1 VDMDSMDAINGSQL
15 FGTAQSI
22 ASDLGG
28 GAAVDAD
35 GTVTPPSYVTGT
47 LLAHD
52 VGDALSNVLTV
63 VNSQLADSGLVD
75 ADTGQAIA
83 AVTYDGASKNRVTLG
98 GTDATSPVTLSN
110 VAPGDPSSGS
120 TEAVNGAQLY
130 ATNQAVSDLTEAL
143 NDGGVL
149 DPATGESL
157 AVTYADASKTDITL
171 GTTGTPVTMANVK
184 AGALTDTST
193 DAVNGSQL
201 FTVDQALSDLKDTL
215 DNSGVLDPT
224 TGESLAVT
232 YDDTSK
238 TEIVLGNAGTPV
250 TMSNVKDGEVLAD
263 STQAVNGGQLYGVEQ
278 TVNGLKDAL
287 DTSGLIDPSTGE
299 SLAVTYD
306 SAAKSGVTL
315 GGTGAPPVPLHNMD
329 TGEADN
335 DGVNVA
341 QLTSGLTDLKTE
353 LTSGAINLKYIKVNA
368 TGTQAN
374 ANGTNAVSIGSNTS
388 ATAVFSVA
396 IGTGASVS
404 GNRSVAVGYNSVADD
419 DDVFSVG
426 YAGYERR
433 IINVAEGDVS
443 PLSTDAVNGGQLFAV
458 RKALD
463 ALRGTNGVKNVED
476 EPHGA
481 IEGRSGKNVASLNGG
496 DPEAFTAAAL
506 GVFSFANGSNAMAM
520 GLDNVADADHSVA
533 MGRRARTGA
542 DNDYAV
548 AMGADVQ
555 TNAPRA
561 VALGTRVQANA
572 EHALAVGS
580 RDTWAIGKSSIAMG
594 EGVKVRSDNSI
605 AIGRA
610 AMVTADAIDALALGA
625 EASVEAGAIGGVAL
639 GHGAVA
645 DRGNAISIG
654 GGSVG
659 TRQIIHVSKGTE
671 LTDAVNVAQLK
682 EAVEGMMAEIQLL
695 RGLLGARA
703 SGA

>member
-1 VDMDSMDAINGSQL
+1 V
-15 FGTAQSI
+15 
-22 ASDLGG
+22 
-28 GAAVDAD
+28 AV
-35 GTVTPPSYVTGT
+35 
-47 LLAHD
+47 L
-52 VGDALSNVLTV
+52 
-63 VNSQLADSGLVD
+63 
-75 ADTGQAIA
+75 
-83 AVTYDGASKNRVTLG
+83 
-98 GTDATSPVTLSN
+98 N
-110 VAPGDPSSGS
+110 VAPGDASSDTS
-120 TEAVNGAQLY
+120 TDAVNGSQLY

-143 NDGGVL
+143 SDGGVL
-149 DPATGESL
+149 DPSTGESL

-171 GTTGTPVTMANVK
+171 GTMGTPVTMTNVK
-184 AGALTDTST
+184 AGALTDTSME
-193 DAVNGSQL
+193 AVNGSQL
-201 FTVDQALSDLKDTL
+201 FAVDQSLSDLKDAL
-215 DNSGVLDPT
+215 DNGGVIDPA
-224 TGESLAVT
+224 TGETLAVT
-232 YDDTSK
+232 YADASK
-238 TEIVLGNAGTPV
+238 TGITLGTTGMPV
-250 TMSNVKDGEVLAD
+250 TVSNVAEGDVSEA
-263 STQAVNGGQLYGVEQ
+263 STDIVNGAQLYETNQVVSTLQ
-278 TVNGLKDAL
+278 
-287 DTSGLIDPSTGE
+287 DTLENSGLIDPDTGE

-306 SAAKSGVTL
+306 SNSKNGVTL
-315 GGTGAPPVPLHNMD
+315 GGTGAAAPAALHNMATGTAD
-329 TGEADN
+329 T

-341 QLTSGLTDLKTE
+341 QLTSGLTNLKTE

-388 ATAVFSVA
+388 ATSVTAVA

-404 GNRSVAVGYNSVADD
+404 GDRSVADD
-419 DDVFSVG
+419 DDVLSVG
-426 YAGYERR
+426 YAGYERK
-433 IINVAEGDVS
+433 IINVAEGDIS

-463 ALRGTNGVKNVED
+463 ALAGTNGVKNVED

-506 GVFSFANGSNAMAM
+506 GVFSFANGSNTIAV
-520 GLDNVADADHSVA
+520 GLDAIAGADYSVA

-555 TNAPRA
+555 TNASRA

-580 RDTWAIGKSSIAMG
+580 GDTWAIGKSAIAMG

-659 TRQIIHVSKGTE
+659 TRQIIHVAAGTE
-671 LTDAVNVAQLK
+671 PNDAVNVAQLR
-682 EAVEGMMAEIQLL
+682 EAMAAMRAEIELL
-695 RGLLGARA
+695 RSQLGARQA
-703 SGA
+703 GQ

>member
-1 VDMDSMDAINGSQL
+1 M
-15 FGTAQSI
+15 
-22 ASDLGG
+22 
-28 GAAVDAD
+28 AV
-35 GTVTPPSYVTGT
+35 
-47 LLAHD
+47 L
-52 VGDALSNVLTV
+52 
-63 VNSQLADSGLVD
+63 
-75 ADTGQAIA
+75 
-83 AVTYDGASKNRVTLG
+83 
-98 GTDATSPVTLSN
+98 N
-110 VAPGDPSSGS
+110 VAPGDASSDTS
-120 TEAVNGAQLY
+120 TDAVNGSQLY

-143 NDGGVL
+143 SDGGVL
-149 DPATGESL
+149 DPSTGESL

-171 GTTGTPVTMANVK
+171 GTMGTPVTMTNVK
-184 AGALTDTST
+184 AGALTDTSME
-193 DAVNGSQL
+193 AVNGSQL
-201 FTVDQALSDLKDTL
+201 FAVDQSLSDLKDAL
-215 DNSGVLDPT
+215 DNGGVIDPA
-224 TGESLAVT
+224 TGETLAVT
-232 YDDTSK
+232 YADASK
-238 TEIVLGNAGTPV
+238 TGITLGTTGMPV
-250 TMSNVKDGEVLAD
+250 TVSNVAEGDVSEA
-263 STQAVNGGQLYGVEQ
+263 STDIVNGAQLYETNQVVSTLQ
-278 TVNGLKDAL
+278 
-287 DTSGLIDPSTGE
+287 DTLENSGLIDPDTGE

-306 SAAKSGVTL
+306 SNSKNGVTL
-315 GGTGAPPVPLHNMD
+315 GGTGAAAPAALHNMATGTAD
-329 TGEADN
+329 T

-341 QLTSGLTDLKTE
+341 QLTSGLTNLKTE

-388 ATAVFSVA
+388 ATSVTAVA

-404 GNRSVAVGYNSVADD
+404 GDRSVADD
-419 DDVFSVG
+419 DDVLSVG
-426 YAGYERR
+426 YAGYERK
-433 IINVAEGDVS
+433 IINVAEGDIS

-463 ALRGTNGVKNVED
+463 ALAGTNGVKNVED

-506 GVFSFANGSNAMAM
+506 GVFSFANGSNTIAV
-520 GLDNVADADHSVA
+520 GLDAIAGADYSVA

-555 TNAPRA
+555 TNASRA

-580 RDTWAIGKSSIAMG
+580 GDTWAIGKSAIAMG

-659 TRQIIHVSKGTE
+659 TRQIIHVAAGTE
-671 LTDAVNVAQLK
+671 PNDAVNVAQLR
-682 EAVEGMMAEIQLL
+682 EAMAAMRAEIELL
-695 RGLLGARA
+695 RSQLGARQA
-703 SGA
+703 GQ